1 MLRNLQNALS
11 EKHPTPTQ
19 TASGLRQAL
28 IAVYASQVGLIVLTA
43 IAVWIIR
50 APVPRNLGWAWW
62 LLALSAVMY
71 GSIAF
76 FAEREFGRARSFK
89 NALQLAIL
97 LGVASALPAVFALLV
112 MILEGLGIGAWVLLF
127 ASLQA
132 LIFGGLRVTVAAYRI
147 QVQTDSSLLETDSLS
162 EASSSAAS
170 NSVASN
176 SSLN

>member
-11 EKHPTPTQ
+11 EKHPTPAQ

-43 IAVWIIR
+43 IAVWLIR
-50 APVPRNLGWAWW
+50 PPVPRNLGWAWW

-112 MILEGLGIGAWVLLF
+112 MILEGLGWDAWVLLF

-132 LIFGGLRVTVAAYRI
+132 LIFGSLRVTVAAYRI
-147 QVQTDSSLLETDSLS
+147 APAQTDSSLEEETGVLGD
-162 EASSSAAS
+162 ASSSAAS
-170 NSVASN
+170 NS
-176 SSLN
+176 SLN

>member
-1 MLRNLQNALS
+1 
-11 EKHPTPTQ
+11 
-19 TASGLRQAL
+19 
-28 IAVYASQVGLIVLTA
+28 
-43 IAVWIIR
+43 
-50 APVPRNLGWAWW
+50 
-62 LLALSAVMY
+62 MY

-89 NALQLAIL
+89 NALQLSIL

-147 QVQTDSSLLETDSLS
+147 QSQTDSSLEEETGVLS
-162 EASSSAAS
+162 DASSSAAS
-170 NSVASN
+170 SSVVSNSAASN